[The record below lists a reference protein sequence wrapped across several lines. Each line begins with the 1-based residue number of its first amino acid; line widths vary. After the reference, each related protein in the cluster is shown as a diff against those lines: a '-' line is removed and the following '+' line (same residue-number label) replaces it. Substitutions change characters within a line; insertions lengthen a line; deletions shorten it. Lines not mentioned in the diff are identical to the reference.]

1 MEPIHVNTIGKAPDS
16 QSAML
21 MRTTSNFIGQ
31 CSFVLFV
38 KLHFPLWSLHFFS
51 LPNIK
56 WNILEQNSWE
66 FYITLRKQNILH
78 WFSTLTLDIHSPVCW
93 TATSG
98 QIKLVHIT
106 NLPKGALKG
115 IKNLSCDT
123 KRKRFFFFHGEKK
136 VYPPPFLRFYISG
149 YCKKG
154 ICHS

>member
-38 KLHFPLWSLHFFS
+38 KLHFPLWSLHFFPCQTLNEIYLNRIPES
-51 LPNIK
+51 FI
-56 WNILEQNSWE
+56 S
-66 FYITLRKQNILH
+66 LRKQNILH

-123 KRKRFFFFHGEKK
+123 KRKRFFSWWKESISAPFSK
-136 VYPPPFLRFYISG
+136 VLHLRILQKSN
-149 YCKKG
+149 
-154 ICHS
+154 